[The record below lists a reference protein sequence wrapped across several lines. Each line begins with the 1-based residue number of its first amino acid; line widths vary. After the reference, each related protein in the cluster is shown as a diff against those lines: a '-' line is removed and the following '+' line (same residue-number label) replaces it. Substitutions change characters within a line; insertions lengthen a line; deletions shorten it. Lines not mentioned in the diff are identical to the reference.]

1 MFEDESYYR
10 VYPGQGW
17 QKSLQVAP
25 GAFAQY
31 LVRTYATPASEKKQN
46 KPDNGTIACRG
57 GSNYYA
63 MIAPVVQPTTAVRGR
78 ARTDASTTQ
87 PPSFGASRVAPP
99 GSGAA
104 TTRPTA
110 AAAAAA
116 ATPLPP
122 SHRSSPSKQKKNVA
136 RQKSDRRHN
145 NGKTSPATPLP
156 QTPPPNK
163 ECGLVWVGTPG
174 VDFLAFANGDQPY
187 GLI

>member
-110 AAAAAA
+110 AAAATAAIA
-116 ATPLPP
+116 ATAAKAKGETENKVITWTKKTAQNNPLHPLLRGAIVNRTC
-122 SHRSSPSKQKKNVA
+122 SIYKN
-136 RQKSDRRHN
+136 
-145 NGKTSPATPLP
+145 L
-156 QTPPPNK
+156 
-163 ECGLVWVGTPG
+163 
-174 VDFLAFANGDQPY
+174 Y
-187 GLI
+187 I